1 MVTSNKIRPFR
12 SKVHLEM
19 LEKVDVLRER
29 ERGRQTMAHVCINL
43 GTQTHTSRDV
53 KGTRIPMAPLSVVY
67 TISSDPPGIRVH
79 L

>member
-29 ERGRQTMAHVCINL
+29 EREGEGGRETMAHVCINS
-43 GTQTHTSRDV
+43 GTQTHT
-53 KGTRIPMAPLSVVY
+53 PLV
-67 TISSDPPGIRVH
+67 T
-79 L
+79 